1 MSQREFSRIRQ
12 IALALPEVS
21 ERFSHGA
28 VCFFVQDK
36 RPLCYYHDNHRG
48 DGRVSLWCPAPPGLQ
63 ETLVAAKPEQFF
75 KPLMS
80 AAGTFR
86 DWVGIFLDTPEV
98 DWAEIASILDDAF
111 RTVAPKKLIAKLDDR

>member
-1 MSQREFSRIRQ
+1 MSQREFRRVRQ

-28 VCFFVQDK
+28 VCFVVQDR

-48 DGRVSLWCPAPPGLQ
+48 DGRVSLWCPAPAGLQ
-63 ETLVAAKPEQFF
+63 EILVAANPEQFF
-75 KPLMS
+75 KPMMS

-98 DWAEIASILDDAF
+98 DWTEIASILDNAF
-111 RTVAPKKLIAKLDDR
+111 RTVAPKKLIAKLDGR